1 MALPGYVQF
10 TYLFVDYPNENL
22 EEGVISPFL
31 SDATVQHLFTVRV
44 QILAITKVL
53 KYHQKLHE
61 LKLNQ
66 YLY

>member
-1 MALPGYVQF
+1 MALPGYVQY
-10 TYLFVDYPNENL
+10 THLFVDPEENL
-22 EEGVISPFL
+22 KEGVISPFL
-31 SDATVQHLFTVRV
+31 SNATVQHLFTVRV

-61 LKLNQ
+61 LKFNQ